1 MTYPSGVANARIVAV
16 AAALLLL
23 LAPAASAS
31 IWPGPSQPKAPKTAS
46 HGLVLTGSR
55 RQRVTT
61 RSCNAHAKVA
71 WWFTPVAC
79 EQPPRVATLPS
90 TLLGG

>member
-1 MTYPSGVANARIVAV
+1 MTYPSGVTHARIVAAA
-16 AAALLLL
+16 AAALLLS

-31 IWPGPSQPKAPKTAS
+31 IWPAPSQPKAQKSAS
-46 HGLVLTGSR
+46 YGLVLTGSR
-55 RQRVTT
+55 KQRVTT

-79 EQPPRVATLPS
+79 EQPPKSQLLVP
-90 TLLGG
+90 LLGG